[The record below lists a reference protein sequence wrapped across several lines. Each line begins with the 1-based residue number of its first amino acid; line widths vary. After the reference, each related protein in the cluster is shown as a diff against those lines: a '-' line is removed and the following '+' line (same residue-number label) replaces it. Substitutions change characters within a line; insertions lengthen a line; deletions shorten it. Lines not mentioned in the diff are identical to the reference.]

1 MADDEPEAKRRR
13 ITTPYISDL
22 LRHPPLA
29 VGIRHYMAPPPDP
42 LLGPDGPW
50 RNRRRRRDSWRDIP
64 VSVNVSP
71 ASPLI
76 GSSFQH
82 PLDLDPDMPPP
93 ATTAQPVA
101 VTTASSPSAPPPVV
115 PRVAPSVLD
124 QIRRELDE
132 VKYHAQMA
140 ASMEASFVQEQ
151 VERVREAQDRQLQ
164 TVRQLRL
171 QPLIEAEEAAIEQL
185 DILRDIYRRRHDQVQ
200 DPLNE
205 PRVAGLL
212 PTSELYRLTRLSD
225 YESQLYI
232 RRLRDLTTQRVTHQ
246 TNIADLREFIRTG
259 RDSAADRFLQRAEH
273 EPRLRRTL
281 FALRDPAL
289 TPPSAAPDA
298 DA

>member
-1 MADDEPEAKRRR
+1 MAANRDADDEPEAKRRR

-22 LRHPPLA
+22 LRHPPPSA
-29 VGIRHYMAPPPDP
+29 AGIRHYTAPPLDP
-42 LLGPDGPW
+42 LLGPDGP
-50 RNRRRRRDSWRDIP
+50 RHGRRRRDSWRDIP
-64 VSVNVSP
+64 VSVDVSP
-71 ASPLI
+71 ASANPSPLV

-93 ATTAQPVA
+93 VAPPVATASSSVAQPVG
-101 VTTASSPSAPPPVV
+101 
-115 PRVAPSVLD
+115 VLD

-132 VKYHAQMA
+132 IKYHTQMA

-151 VERVREAQDRQLQ
+151 LERVREAQERQLQ

-185 DILRDIYRRRHDQVQ
+185 DILRDIYRRRRDEVR
-200 DPLNE
+200 DPLDR
-205 PRVAGLL
+205 PRVTGLL

-232 RRLRDLTTQRVTHQ
+232 RRLRDLTTQRLTHQ

-289 TPPSAAPDA
+289 PPSSAPDA
-298 DA
+298 